1 MSYLSRTYDIPDY
14 EAIMRKYNFKLAID
28 FFFIFSQGIIFC
40 GLALYQVIRYEFY
53 LLFAILFLIDAI
65 WFFIIINFIKLAY
78 KDFEAPQTQEQMRVH
93 TNWMVAN
100 FITGV
105 IIFIL
110 IQTPRNQLSDKIPL
124 LFALIIINTLFDYG
138 LNRKLYFPI
147 GLKKA
152 KNTYIFVAARFTTAI
167 ENGIFDSDLR
177 KKIEIIHEVIRSLG
191 VKLYSSHHIEKFG
204 DNLSYYDSAVKR
216 DISQISRC
224 DIFVAL
230 LEDKLSAGV
239 CTELGWAS
247 FLGKKII
254 LIIPDNFDI
263 TRVPMIKGLTTITY
277 CEIVRY
283 SENNILRD
291 RLHSVLQPLISK

>member
-1 MSYLSRTYDIPDY
+1 MLGHTEKRGSFINQK
-14 EAIMRKYNFKLAID
+14 ANW
-28 FFFIFSQGIIFC
+28 IFS
-40 GLALYQVIRYEFY
+40 
-53 LLFAILFLIDAI
+53 
-65 WFFIIINFIKLAY
+65 
-78 KDFEAPQTQEQMRVH
+78 
-93 TNWMVAN
+93 
-100 FITGV
+100 
-105 IIFIL
+105 
-110 IQTPRNQLSDKIPL
+110 
-124 LFALIIINTLFDYG
+124 
-138 LNRKLYFPI
+138 RKLYFPI

-167 ENGIFDSDLR
+167 ENGIFDSNLR

-204 DNLSYYDSAVKR
+204 ENLSYYDRAVKR

-247 FLGKKII
+247 FVGKKII

-263 TRVPMIKGLTTITY
+263 NRVPMIKGLTTITY

-283 SENNILRD
+283 ADNNILRD